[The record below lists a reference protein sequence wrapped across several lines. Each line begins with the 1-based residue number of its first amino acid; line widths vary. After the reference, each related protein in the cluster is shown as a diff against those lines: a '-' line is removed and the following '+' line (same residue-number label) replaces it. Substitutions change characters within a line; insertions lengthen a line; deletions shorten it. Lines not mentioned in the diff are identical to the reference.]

1 MIFFDLI
8 PYAIKIIRLNPLMRY
23 LLATLLVIGVAGI
36 RFGVDQALV
45 APFLFLPPQ
54 ALISALLFGWRVG
67 TYVTI
72 VNCAIAAYLLEPA
85 QSFALYGSREAAALA
100 AFAVFCAGLLWLGAV
115 LRGSVIRLAAA
126 EGEKDLLLRE
136 LNHRIGNDLSMI
148 SGLLIAQAHASAI
161 TPVQQALK
169 QGADRIA
176 IIGAVHRRLRCG
188 DRSAVVNSQEY
199 LGRLCQKF
207 RTTLIG
213 DRPIDLSAQIEPV
226 HVSLNT
232 AVMMGLIVNE
242 LVTNAVK
249 YAFPD
254 NQPGH
259 IEVRFR
265 SQGKAGE
272 LVVCDDGGGFPTDQA
287 TGTGLGHLLVRQL
300 SDSLDGAVT
309 IEAVSGTSV
318 HVQLPNVC
326 VRTEE
331 PRGHGPRCF
340 ERLSLISR
348 FPGIERYLGLQYVA
362 RALDCM
368 QCITTVLFRPLG

>member
-1 MIFFDLI
+1 MILFDLI

-36 RFGVDQALV
+36 RFGFDQALV

-85 QSFALYGSREAAALA
+85 QSFALYGSREAAALG
-100 AFAVFCAGLLWLGAV
+100 AFAVFCAGLTWLGAV

-126 EGEKDLLLRE
+126 PGEKDLLLRE

-148 SGLLIAQAHASAI
+148 SGLLIAQAHTSANFCCP
-161 TPVQQALK
+161 TGTQTSGRRPRSRLS
-169 QGADRIA
+169 GPF
-176 IIGAVHRRLRCG
+176 IGGSACG

-199 LGRLCQKF
+199 LGKLCQKF

-213 DRPIDLSAQIEPV
+213 DRPIDLSVQIEPV
-226 HVSLNT
+226 PVSLNT

-272 LVVCDDGGGFPTDQA
+272 LVVRDDGGGLPADQA

-300 SDSLDGAVT
+300 S
-309 IEAVSGTSV
+309 
-318 HVQLPNVC
+318 
-326 VRTEE
+326 
-331 PRGHGPRCF
+331 
-340 ERLSLISR
+340 
-348 FPGIERYLGLQYVA
+348 
-362 RALDCM
+362 
-368 QCITTVLFRPLG
+368 